1 MPAATRGVRRALNEA
16 EGMNQPRRGTARPGV
31 ARFSKGQI
39 KQALRAS
46 GGFISYAARRLGCPE
61 RTVYNYLNR
70 YPDLKEELQ
79 AIRESHVDMAE
90 SSLLA
95 QIGEKN
101 TSATIFYLECQGKK
115 RGYVRNPALN
125 LHAHVEAGSGTWSDI
140 MKRVAKECGG
150 EINAERVIDVQQGKV
165 KAIAAKS

>member
-1 MPAATRGVRRALNEA
+1 
-16 EGMNQPRRGTARPGV
+16 V
-31 ARFSKGQI
+31 ARFSKGQV

-70 YPDLKEELQ
+70 FPDLKEDLQ
-79 AIRESHVDMAE
+79 AIRESHMDMAE

-125 LHAHVEAGSGTWSDI
+125 IHAHVEEGSGTWKDI

-150 EINAERVIDVQQGKV
+150 EINAERVIDVQGKV
-165 KAIAAKS
+165 RSIASKSQA